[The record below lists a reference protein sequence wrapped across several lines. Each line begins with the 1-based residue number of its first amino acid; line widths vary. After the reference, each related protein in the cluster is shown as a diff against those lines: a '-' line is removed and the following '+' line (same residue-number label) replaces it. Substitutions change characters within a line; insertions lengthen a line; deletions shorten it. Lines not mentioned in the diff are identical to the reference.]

1 MTQAAMRWGEGG
13 KGAEG
18 RVGTKNDLVGAGG
31 AGRGSRQALT
41 LPSSV
46 KCWHDEVNDEG
57 DFTFL

>member
-1 MTQAAMRWGEGG
+1 MRVGEGG

-18 RVGTKNDLVGAGG
+18 KVGTKNDLVGAGA

-46 KCWHDEVNDEG
+46 TCWHDEVNDEG